1 MYNRVLAFEWD
12 ADKAMANARKHG
24 VMFSTEAVGVFSDD
38 YAITIADDESDW
50 RGEQRLV
57 TVGIGNKGR
66 LLVVV
71 YSYRGENIRLIS
83 ARLAEPHEGKQY
95 EAER

>member
-1 MYNRVLAFEWD
+1 MYNGVLAFEWD
-12 ADKAMANARKHG
+12 ADKAIANVQKHG
-24 VMFSTEAVGVFSDD
+24 VSFSTEAVGVFSDD
-38 YAITIADDESDW
+38 YAITITDDASDP
-50 RGEQRLV
+50 RGERRFV

-83 ARLAEPHEGKQY
+83 ARLAKPHEGKQY